1 MMHRDQLEML
11 KELQALE
18 FTALDLHLYLNTHP
32 NDQRALADYSRA
44 IREAARVKNI
54 YAVSY
59 GPLMAEDNVNQ
70 ACWKWIEEP
79 WPWEIEY

>member
-1 MMHRDQLEML
+1 MHRDQLEML
-11 KELQALE
+11 KEIQALD
-18 FTALDLHLYLNTHP
+18 FTAFDFNLYLDTHP

-44 IREAARVKNI
+44 IHESECVKKI
-54 YAVSY
+54 YIANY

-70 ACWKWIEEP
+70 ACWRWIEEP